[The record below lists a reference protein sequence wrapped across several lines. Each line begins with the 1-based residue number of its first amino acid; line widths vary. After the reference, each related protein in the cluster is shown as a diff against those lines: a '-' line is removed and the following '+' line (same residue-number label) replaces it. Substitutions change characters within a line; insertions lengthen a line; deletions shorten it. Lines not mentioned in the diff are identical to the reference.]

1 MTYTAWIDEEPYE
14 EPYEEPRNAPRAKTL
29 ARVAGAA
36 LVAVSGLAAV
46 AVVAAWAVGGFTR
59 IAEPVFDEKA
69 LAERAAQLAAE
80 AASDEEIPADVAM
93 EPVRTTLFTLPS
105 WLYDPNPIAGGTRKV
120 VAAVPAPAPAPGS
133 RVDVVRSV
141 PLPTANPL
149 GAARGQSDEAN
160 ALIDTRERLA
170 SVPMPQRNP
179 LATGEPAPA
188 GARVA
193 ALPPPAETPS
203 AVEPAPAKPGE
214 RAIGLPQPGDKFAV
228 YDIKGQTVYMP
239 SGERLEAHS
248 GYGDGMDN
256 LSYVSTRMIGPTP
269 PNVYTLT
276 MRERLFHGVEALRM
290 RPAGEG
296 KMYGRDGFLTHSYL
310 MGPRGDS
317 NGCISF
323 KDYDKFLAAY
333 KRGEVTKVV
342 VVESVPNAPGRTPD
356 NPLIAWLAGNGNSA
370 SNK

>member
-1 MTYTAWIDEEPYE
+1 MTYTAWNDEDAYDEPYVV
-14 EPYEEPRNAPRAKTL
+14 PRANML
-29 ARVAGAA
+29 ARVGVTA
-36 LVAVSGLAAV
+36 LVAVVSLTAV

-59 IAEPVFDEKA
+59 TAEPVFDEKA
-69 LAERAAQLAAE
+69 LAQRAAQLAAE
-80 AASDEEIPADVAM
+80 AASDEEIPPDMGM
-93 EPVRTTLFTLPS
+93 EPVHTTLFALPS
-105 WLYDPNPIAGGTRKV
+105 WLYDPNPIAGGSRKV
-120 VAAVPAPAPAPGS
+120 VAAVPAPEPAPGS

-149 GAARGQSDEAN
+149 GSARGASDAAT
-160 ALIDTRERLA
+160 ALLESRDRLA

-179 LATGEPAPA
+179 LANGEPTPAAPRIAALPAPA
-188 GARVA
+188 EV
-193 ALPPPAETPS
+193 PA

-214 RAIGLPQPGDKFAV
+214 RSIALPQPGDKFAV

-239 SGERLEAHS
+239 NGERLEAHS

-290 RPAGEG
+290 RPVGEG

-356 NPLIAWLAGNGNSA
+356 NPLIAWLAGNGNSNI
-370 SNK
+370 NK